1 MIDAF
6 YINLD
11 SRTDRH
17 ENIEK
22 QLSALGLK
30 AQRISASVG
39 RELTKEQMSFVNFE
53 DFYCLMKRPISSGE
67 IGCALSHRRVW
78 HSIVEQDIN
87 YALILEDDVT
97 IDKRLIELL
106 KKDSF
111 YSNYDFINLSTTEP
125 YTFNKKVIDTL
136 LSQGVT
142 VRPKD
147 KRLLQ
152 LWKSLEWRNKWNIF
166 KLNPLNEDLVICE
179 CDPAPALA
187 SGYIISKKA
196 AQNFLDTS
204 KSLYIPIDYIW
215 RYSPGELRQAFLSEP
230 LVIQTHSDSDIL
242 NREQTHKL
250 TLRQKLRRTRLKK
263 MRNDRRNDVK
273 TLYGKI

>member
-11 SRTDRH
+11 NRIDRRK
-17 ENIEK
+17 NIEK
-22 QLSALGLK
+22 QLSTLDLK
-30 AQRISASVG
+30 AKRISASVG
-39 RELTKEQMSFVNFE
+39 SELTKEQMSFVNFE
-53 DFYCLMKRPISSGE
+53 DFYCLMKRPISPGE

-78 HSIVEQDIN
+78 QQIVEQDIN

-106 KKDSF
+106 KKGSF
-111 YSNYDFINLSTTEP
+111 YNNYDFINLSTTEP
-125 YTFNKKVIDTL
+125 YTCNKKAIDIL

-142 VRPKD
+142 TRPKD
-147 KRLLQ
+147 KELLQ
-152 LWKSLEWRNKWNIF
+152 LWKTLEWRNKWNIF
-166 KLNPLNEDLVICE
+166 YLKPLNEDLAICE

-204 KSLYIPIDYIW
+204 KDLYIPIDYIW
-215 RYSPGELRQAFLSEP
+215 RYSPGKLRQAFLSEP
-230 LVIQTHSDSDIL
+230 LVTQTHNDSDIL
-242 NREQTHKL
+242 DREQTYKL
-250 TLRQKLRRTRLKK
+250 SLRQKLRRTRLKK
-263 MRNDRRNDVK
+263 MRNDRINDVK
-273 TLYGKI
+273 KIYGMI